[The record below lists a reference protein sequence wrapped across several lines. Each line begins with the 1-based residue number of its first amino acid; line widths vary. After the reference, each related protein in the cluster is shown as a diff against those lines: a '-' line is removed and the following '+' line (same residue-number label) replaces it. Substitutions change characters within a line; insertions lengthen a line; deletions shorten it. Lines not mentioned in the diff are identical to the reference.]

1 METFEYCKESYHHEL
16 SRRNDLRSALNLP
29 IGLAVVLAGALYSLL
44 NNFSWSSCVGFVAYS
59 FGLASLLSGIAL
71 ILVIIYLIRSHVNY
85 EYAYVPT
92 PKEILEYREKLFEHY
107 RDTNEDVEGAE
118 KEAEHDTMGYLEK
131 EFARNAHHNALNNN
145 EKSGYLH
152 TASIFLVVSLIFTM
166 LAGLLVIISKWIG

>member
-1 METFEYCKESYHHEL
+1 METFEYCKESYHQEL
-16 SRRNDLRSALNLP
+16 SRRSDLRSALNLP

-44 NNFSWSSCVGFVAYS
+44 NNFSWSSCIGILGYS

-71 ILVIIYLIRSHVNY
+71 GLVIFCLIRSHVNY

-92 PKEILEYREKLFEHY
+92 PREILEYREKLLEYY
-107 RDTNEDVEGAE
+107 RDANGDLGDVE
-118 KEAEHDTMGYLEK
+118 KEAEHNTIMYLEK
-131 EFARNAHHNALNNN
+131 EFARDAHHNALNNN

-166 LAGLLVIISKWIG
+166 LSGLLVIISKWIG

>member
-1 METFEYCKESYHHEL
+1 METFEYCKESYLHEL

-44 NNFSWSSCVGFVAYS
+44 NSFSWSSCIGIIGYS
-59 FGLASLLSGIAL
+59 FGFSSALSGIAL
-71 ILVIIYLIRSHVNY
+71 GLVIFYLIRSHVNY

-92 PKEILEYREKLFEHY
+92 PKEILEYREKLLEHY
-107 RDTNEDVEGAE
+107 RDTKEDLEGIE
-118 KEAEHDTMGYLEK
+118 KEAEHNTMIYLEK

-152 TASIFLVVSLIFTM
+152 TASIFLVGSLIFTM
-166 LAGLLVIISKWIG
+166 LAGILVIISNWAG